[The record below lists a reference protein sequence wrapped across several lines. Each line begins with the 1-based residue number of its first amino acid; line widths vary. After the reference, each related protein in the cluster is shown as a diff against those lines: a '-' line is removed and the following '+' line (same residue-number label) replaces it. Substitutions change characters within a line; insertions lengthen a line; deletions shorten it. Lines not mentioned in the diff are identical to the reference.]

1 MIRGESMVL
10 LADLQKHVNILFIL
24 LILAGILLF
33 FQHYNLLLVDVKDD
47 TAVIRVNFLVPM
59 EQLGIEK
66 SLEIK
71 SPVPNTK
78 FHCDLKWEGSN
89 RLKVTIYE
97 LSELKGQKILFK
109 IHGAKSQFPFLYK
122 YLSTS
127 VQFQVEPKLIEI
139 VNKDHVPT
147 EGPLVLQFN
156 TPMDSKNIHKFIQ
169 SDIKFDLEAQEFE
182 SNSRSI
188 DYSRW
193 NLYPKEK
200 MKNESNY
207 LLLIKKGLKAQCG
220 HMLKEDVQIQ
230 IRTASKPEIV
240 ATNPKQSAQWVAL
253 YPKIS
258 AKMSEEIKEAVVT
271 IGGVKQKVS
280 INGNKL
286 EFLPHTI
293 LEPGEEYEVS
303 IQGISK
309 YGEKTDPYV
318 LKFMTMPIN
327 DDDIWVEV
335 SLKEKHEVIIHK
347 GKDIIRKMP
356 ASGGTKEEPTVL
368 GTFYIQDRG
377 TSFFSKR
384 FNEGATYWVRIIDQ
398 YLFHGIPRDNHWNI
412 IESERKK
419 IGKPASHG
427 CVRMNEEDAK
437 WFYENI
443 PHGTMVIIHE

>member
-10 LADLQKHVNILFIL
+10 LADLRKHVNILFIL

-122 YLSTS
+122 SLSTS

-230 IRTASKPEIV
+230 IRTAPKPEIV

>member
-1 MIRGESMVL
+1 MVL
-10 LADLQKHVNILFIL
+10 LADLRKHINVLFIL

-33 FQHYNLLLVDVKDD
+33 FQHYNLLLVDVKDN

-59 EQLGIEK
+59 EQYGIEK
-66 SLEIK
+66 NLEIK
-71 SPVPNTK
+71 SSLPNTK
-78 FHCDLKWEGSN
+78 FQCDLKWEGPN
-89 RLKVTIYE
+89 RLKVTINE

-109 IHGAKSQFPFLYK
+109 IHGAKSQFPFLHK
-122 YLSTS
+122 SLSTS
-127 VQFQVEPKLIEI
+127 VQFQAEPQLLEIE
-139 VNKDHVPT
+139 NKDHVPT

-156 TPMDSKNIHKFIQ
+156 TPMDAKNIQKFIQ
-169 SDIKFDLEAQEFE
+169 SDVKFDLEPQVFE
-182 SNSRSI
+182 DDGKSI

-200 MKNESNY
+200 MNNESNY

-220 HMLKEDVQIQ
+220 HMLKEDIQIQ
-230 IRTASKPEIV
+230 IRTASKPKIV
-240 ATNPKQSAQWVAL
+240 ETNPKQSAQWVAL

-258 AKMSEEIKEAVVT
+258 AKMNEEIKDAVIT
-271 IGGVKQKVS
+271 IDGVKQKVS
-280 INGNKL
+280 VKDNKL
-286 EFLPHTI
+286 EFLPHKI
-293 LEPGEEYEVS
+293 LDPGEEYEVS

-327 DDDIWVEV
+327 DDDLWVEV
-335 SLKEKHEVIIHK
+335 SLKGKHEVIIHK
-347 GKDIIRKMP
+347 GKDIIRRMP

-368 GTFYIQDRG
+368 GTFFIQDRG

>member
-1 MIRGESMVL
+1 MVL
-10 LADLQKHVNILFIL
+10 LADLRKHVNILFIL